1 MSAEMPQGSSPRSD
15 HMAGGATD
23 RGQAGAVAWGENP
36 GGYSIGPGH
45 VPHVRQ
51 SAYETGYMVLVVLF
65 VAMLLLT
72 NVIGT
77 KLFELPMDTPLLGP
91 LLRRIDT
98 LIAWIFPGQGGN
110 DALVLTTGIVT
121 YPLTFLCTDI
131 VSEVYG
137 RKRADRMVLLGFCCS
152 LVMLAVLAL
161 GVVLPPADIWVV
173 PEAFASLFHP
183 AQVTVDPGSGAVS
196 ASSSA
201 AQAAYAFTFDAP
213 GMLLLASM
221 TAYLCA
227 QLVDNR
233 LFHFWRRL
241 SKGKHLWF
249 RNNMSTAL
257 SQLVDTII
265 VSFIFLHFYWKMTL
279 PQIGAV
285 VVGVYFM
292 KFLLALAD
300 TPLCY
305 LGVWLTRR
313 VVGGGGGGSAGAAQ
327 GEVQAHD

>member
-1 MSAEMPQGSSPRSD
+1 MSAEMSAETSAETP
-15 HMAGGATD
+15 
-23 RGQAGAVAWGENP
+23 
-36 GGYSIGPGH
+36 PGH
-45 VPHVRQ
+45 VSHVHQ
-51 SAYETGYMVLVVLF
+51 SAYETGYMVLAIVF
-65 VAMLLLT
+65 VAMLMLT

-91 LLRRIDT
+91 VLRWIDS
-98 LIAWIFPGQGGN
+98 LIAWLFPGQGGH
-110 DALVLTTGIVT
+110 DALVLTTGIIT

-137 RKRADRMVLLGFCCS
+137 RRRADRMVLLGFLCS
-152 LVMLAVLAL
+152 LVMLGVLAL
-161 GVVLPPADIWVV
+161 GVQLPPADLWVV
-173 PEAFASLFHP
+173 PDAFAHMFHP
-183 AQVTVDPGSGAVS
+183 DHVAVDPGTGALS
-196 ASSSA
+196 ASPAA

-213 GMLLLASM
+213 GVLLLASM

-241 SKGKHLWF
+241 SKGRHLWF

-265 VSFIFLHFYWKMTL
+265 VSFIFLHFYWKMGFTE
-279 PQIGAV
+279 IGAI
-285 VVGVYFM
+285 VVGVYFL

-313 VVGGGGGGSAGAAQ
+313 AISTR
-327 GEVQAHD
+327 DDR

>member
-1 MSAEMPQGSSPRSD
+1 MSSELPHEPSPRPTEGDDADGALRQDGVGAPQGQTATVLLGQGPGDDSS
-15 HMAGGATD
+15 GA
-23 RGQAGAVAWGENP
+23 
-36 GGYSIGPGH
+36 GH
-45 VPHVRQ
+45 VPHVHQ
-51 SAYETGYMVLVVLF
+51 SAYETGYMVLVVIF

-77 KLFELPMDTPLLGP
+77 KLFELPMDTPLLAP
-91 LLRRIDT
+91 LLRRIDA

-137 RKRADRMVLLGFCCS
+137 RKRADRMVLLGFSCS
-152 LVMLAVLAL
+152 LVMLGVLAL
-161 GVVLPPADIWVV
+161 GVALPPADIWVV
-173 PEAFASLFHP
+173 PEAFAPLFHP
-183 AQVTVDPGSGAVS
+183 ETLTVDPGSGAVS
-196 ASSSA
+196 AGSSA

-213 GMLLLASM
+213 GVLLLASM

-257 SQLVDTII
+257 SQLVDTVI
-265 VSFIFLHFYWKMTL
+265 VSFIFLHFYWKMNFA
-279 PQIGAV
+279 QIGAV
-285 VVGVYFM
+285 VIGVYFM
-292 KFLLALAD
+292 KLLLALAD

-313 VVGGGGGGSAGAAQ
+313 ATGAK
-327 GEVQAHD
+327 GEPE